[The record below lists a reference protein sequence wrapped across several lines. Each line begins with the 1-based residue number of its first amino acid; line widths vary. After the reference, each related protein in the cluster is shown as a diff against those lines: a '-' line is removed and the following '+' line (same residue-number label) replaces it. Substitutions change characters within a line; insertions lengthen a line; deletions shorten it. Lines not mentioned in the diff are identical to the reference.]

1 MPKRGGGEP
10 EPRKG
15 RVTGIGGVFF
25 RAKHREALASWYR
38 EVLDLPVT
46 DTASAQLGTTVWAA
60 FDSDTGYFGPNRQDY
75 MVNYRVDDLDATLR
89 RLREFGATVAPDVQE
104 DDYGRFAWAEDP
116 EGNRFELWQPGP
128 ED

>member
-1 MPKRGGGEP
+1 
-10 EPRKG
+10 
-15 RVTGIGGVFF
+15 VFF

-46 DTASAQLGTTVWAA
+46 DTASAQLGATVWAT

-75 MVNYRVDDLDATLR
+75 MVNYRVDDLDATIR
-89 RLREFGATVAPDVQE
+89 RLREFGATVAPEVQE

>member
-1 MPKRGGGEP
+1 VPKRGDAER

-25 RAKHREALASWYR
+25 RAKHREALASWYQ

-46 DTASAQLGTTVWAA
+46 DTASAQLGSTVWAA
-60 FDSDTGYFGPNRQDY
+60 FDADTAYFGPNRQAY
-75 MVNYRVDDLDATLR
+75 MVNYRVDDLDAALR
-89 RLREFGATVAPDVQE
+89 RLRAFGAAVSPDVQE

-116 EGNRFELWQPGP
+116 EGNRFELWQPGL